1 MAIDPTSFRQALG
14 QFASGVTVV
23 TSRVPGAPPV
33 GLTVSAFCSVSL
45 DPPLVLV
52 SIDSRSETHAAF
64 RASGAFAVSIL
75 AEGQA
80 EVSRLFARPGPDKFT
95 AVPLEAGANG
105 APLVAGALAHLEC
118 AVRSA
123 HEEGDH
129 VVYVG
134 EIRRLAV
141 HPGRPLVYHRG
152 TYRRLGEDEE

>member
-1 MAIDPTSFRQALG
+1 
-14 QFASGVTVV
+14 
-23 TSRVPGAPPV
+23 
-33 GLTVSAFCSVSL
+33 VSL

-52 SIDSRSETHAAF
+52 SVDARSETHAAF

-80 EVSRLFARPGPDKFT
+80 EVSRQFARPGPDKFRNVVT
-95 AVPLEAGANG
+95 ETGRDG

-118 AVRSA
+118 AIRSA

-129 VVYVG
+129 VLYVG

-152 TYRRLGEDEE
+152 AYRRLGEDEE